1 MRVNRYI
8 GVSRRKRIA
17 TLKPQYWHGENFP
30 PALPRE
36 YLIQL
41 LCQIESRAKHETAV
55 KLRRSAVPKAHFSSC
70 ESIARKPD
78 NQKKV
83 STEMNAPP

>member
-30 PALPRE
+30 AQVPRE
-36 YLIQL
+36 FLIQL

-55 KLRRSAVPKAHFSSC
+55 KLRRSAVPRRTFRALSGEK
-70 ESIARKPD
+70 
-78 NQKKV
+78 
-83 STEMNAPP
+83 